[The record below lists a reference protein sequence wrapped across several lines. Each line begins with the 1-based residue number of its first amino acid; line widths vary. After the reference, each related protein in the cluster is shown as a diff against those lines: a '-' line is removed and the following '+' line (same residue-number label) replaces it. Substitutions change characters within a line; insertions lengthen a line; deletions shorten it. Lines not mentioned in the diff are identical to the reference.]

1 MDKGTSDVMARTG
14 QVRPSLWRDRRVLGW
29 AVGEGIS
36 SVGDQ
41 IWLVAVAYAAVGLGS
56 ATLAGTVLAC
66 AALPRAVLM
75 LLGGV
80 VTDRVDARKLMLW
93 SNIARI
99 LVLAGAIAVF
109 EVAGT
114 SAALL
119 IAVGVLFGVADAFYG
134 PASRALPRQLVSK
147 EDLGRLAGFR
157 QLLIRIAL
165 FGGAPLG
172 GLLMAGYGLSAA
184 MLADALSFGVIA
196 LVLTQ
201 VRPRWPREK
210 AEGKSVLS
218 DLRGGLAYLAQTPR
232 VRSLV
237 IALSGLNVFAS
248 PVIVVGVALRSGQ
261 QGWHASGL
269 GLLTGAIGAGAGVGT
284 VIAIFWRPVRPV
296 WTALLLLLVQAVA
309 LGLVGFG
316 SLAVTLAI
324 MIVVGITAGLASP
337 MLAGAFQ
344 AVVGERYLGRTGA
357 VVSITDSG
365 LTPFTLAGFG
375 ALAAA
380 FGVGTVSAVFGGAFF
395 LLILAI
401 VAQPGTRALG
411 RDGEPVKPRSLP
423 ADR

>member
-114 SAALL
+114 SATLL

-165 FGGAPLG
+165 
-172 GLLMAGYGLSAA
+172 
-184 MLADALSFGVIA
+184 
-196 LVLTQ
+196 
-201 VRPRWPREK
+201 
-210 AEGKSVLS
+210 
-218 DLRGGLAYLAQTPR
+218 
-232 VRSLV
+232 
-237 IALSGLNVFAS
+237 LSG
-248 PVIVVGVALRSGQ
+248 
-261 QGWHASGL
+261 
-269 GLLTGAIGAGAGVGT
+269 
-284 VIAIFWRPVRPV
+284 
-296 WTALLLLLVQAVA
+296 
-309 LGLVGFG
+309 
-316 SLAVTLAI
+316 
-324 MIVVGITAGLASP
+324 
-337 MLAGAFQ
+337 
-344 AVVGERYLGRTGA
+344 
-357 VVSITDSG
+357 
-365 LTPFTLAGFG
+365 
-375 ALAAA
+375 
-380 FGVGTVSAVFGGAFF
+380 
-395 LLILAI
+395 
-401 VAQPGTRALG
+401 
-411 RDGEPVKPRSLP
+411 
-423 ADR
+423 